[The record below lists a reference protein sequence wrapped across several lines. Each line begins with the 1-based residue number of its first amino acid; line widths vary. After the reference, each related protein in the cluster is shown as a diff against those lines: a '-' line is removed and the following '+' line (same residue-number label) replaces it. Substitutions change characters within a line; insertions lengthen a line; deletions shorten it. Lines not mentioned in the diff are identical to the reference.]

1 MPATFNEEARTVTLR
16 WTTGAEV
23 RREHWFDGPF
33 IERLDTSTS
42 SVRLDRLNAGAS
54 LLDSHNGYGLSS
66 VLGVVERAWMEGG
79 EGYASVRFSSR
90 EDVEPIFRDV
100 KDGIIRNVSVGYK
113 VHKSE
118 RDVGANP
125 PIVTMTDWEPYEL
138 SLVAIPADPGAQVRS
153 ETTTPTQRDM
163 STNTPKAG
171 ADPAVQEQET
181 ETRALE
187 APATPTP
194 TPQPAA
200 AVAEVERSLQELRRE
215 NRILDMARKAN
226 LSDEQTRSLIDSGKP
241 VDQVAVDLFTM
252 VRDGMSQSKAGH
264 PVLQAQLEV
273 TRDQG
278 DTLMRG
284 IEDALT
290 ARVMPG
296 QKLSDL
302 GRDYRGY
309 TLLEYARMYLE
320 SRGVNTRGMSKTDL
334 VVRGFHSTS
343 DFPLLFSNLAGKSL
357 DAAYMEEPHTWR
369 AIARQRNL
377 PDFKLASD
385 LIVADSLTPEA
396 LLEGGEYKSGTLVEA
411 QHQWRLATY
420 AKKVSVTRQ
429 AIINDDLSALERIP
443 EMLGRGFRRL
453 ESNLVWAL
461 ITGNAVTSVDGQAL
475 FHASHNNTPGS
486 GQSINTAGINALR
499 KLMRKQT
506 DVAGNTINLTP
517 SYMLVPTDLEATA
530 LQFLFPNGFMSNTR
544 TGDNGPVTVQSA
556 GIELIV
562 EPRLDG
568 AASVFYLAAAPTS
581 VEGIVYGYLA
591 GEEGPTVT
599 TTEKRDPD
607 GVELLARFD
616 FGCAVKDYRFIT
628 RSAAV

>member
-1 MPATFNEEARTVTLR
+1 MALVKPASWNEEDRTFEIVISSERNVGDGVILVHDSAALRFPGAPVPTTIDHSRQSKDVWGVIEEVRFERIDGVMSLIGRGRVDGTEEAMAVAVPRLRNGSARFSVGARVHALRNTAPGSELVRATDWEMGEVSLVVVGMDSASIMRSPDESNSPDHPMPDTETLAGVDPATE
-16 WTTGAEV
+16 
-23 RREHWFDGPF
+23 
-33 IERLDTSTS
+33 
-42 SVRLDRLNAGAS
+42 
-54 LLDSHNGYGLSS
+54 
-66 VLGVVERAWMEGG
+66 VERA
-79 EGYASVRFSSR
+79 
-90 EDVEPIFRDV
+90 
-100 KDGIIRNVSVGYK
+100 
-113 VHKSE
+113 
-118 RDVGANP
+118 
-125 PIVTMTDWEPYEL
+125 
-138 SLVAIPADPGAQVRS
+138 
-153 ETTTPTQRDM
+153 
-163 STNTPKAG
+163 
-171 ADPAVQEQET
+171 
-181 ETRALE
+181 
-187 APATPTP
+187 APAEVSTPTP

-302 GRDYRGY
+302 GREYRGY

-461 ITGNAVTSVDGQAL
+461 ITGNAVTSVDNQAL
-475 FHASHNNTPGS
+475 FHSSHNNYPGS
-486 GQSINTAGINALR
+486 AASINTAGINAMR

-506 DVAGNTINLTP
+506 DIAGNTINLTP

-530 LQFLFPNGFMSNTR
+530 LQFLFPNGFMANTR
-544 TGDNGPVTVQSA
+544 TGDNGPITVQSA

-568 AASVFYLAAAPTS
+568 AASIFYLAAAPTS